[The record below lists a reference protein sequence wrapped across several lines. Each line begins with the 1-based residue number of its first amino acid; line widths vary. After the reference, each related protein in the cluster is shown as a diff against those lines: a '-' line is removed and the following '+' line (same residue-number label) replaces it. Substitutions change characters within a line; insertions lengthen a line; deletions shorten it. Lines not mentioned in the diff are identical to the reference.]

1 MTVRRAVVLFNLGG
15 PDSPESI
22 RPFLYNLFSDAAII
36 SLPRLP
42 RVCLAWIISKRRSR
56 EASKIYAH
64 LGGKSPLLEE
74 TRAQA
79 HALEMHLNKHAGDE
93 VVYRVFVSMRYWHP
107 RARETVAHVKDWGAD
122 EIVLL
127 PLYPQYS
134 TTTTGSS
141 MLEWTKEAHQQGLDA
156 RRHVVCCYPEEHG
169 FLLAHAEGIEERLSR
184 LLDSGIGMKDLT
196 ILFSAHGLPERVIR
210 SGDPY
215 QQQVERTCA
224 AVMRELRLPPG
235 SARAD
240 WQVCYQSRV
249 GLMAWIGPS
258 IDEALTRAG
267 TQGRGVV
274 VVPIAF
280 VSEHSETLVE
290 LDVEYRAFA
299 GKVGVKFYERV
310 PALGVRDSFITALGV
325 LVSRSLAS
333 PSPLCPQEEQPPEDP
348 RCSMLALA
356 PFKQEND
363 RVV

>member
-1 MTVRRAVVLFNLGG
+1 MTIRRAVVMFNLGG

-36 SLPRLP
+36 SLPKLP
-42 RVCLAWIISKRRSR
+42 RLCLAWIISKRRAR
-56 EASKIYAH
+56 EASKIYEH

-79 HALEMHLNKHAGDE
+79 HALEEHLNEHAGDQ
-93 VVYRVFVSMRYWHP
+93 VIYRVFVSMRYWHP
-107 RARETVAHVKDWGAD
+107 RAHETIAHVKDWGAD

-134 TTTTGSS
+134 TTTTQSS
-141 MLEWTKEAHQQGLDA
+141 MLEWTKEAHKQGLEA

-169 FLLAHAEGIEERLSR
+169 FLRAHAEGIEERLSGLFAR
-184 LLDSGIGMKDLT
+184 GIGMEDLT

-224 AVMRELRLPPG
+224 GVMRELRMPQG
-235 SARAD
+235 SVRAD
-240 WQVCYQSRV
+240 WRVCYQSRV
-249 GLMAWIGPS
+249 GPMAWIGPS
-258 IDEALTRAG
+258 IDEALAQAG
-267 TQGRGVV
+267 AQGRGVV
-274 VVPIAF
+274 IVPIAF

-310 PALGVRDSFITALGV
+310 PALGVRDSFITALGD
-325 LVSRSLAS
+325 LVVRSLAS
-333 PSPLCPQEEQPPEDP
+333 PSPLCPQEELPPGDP
-348 RCSMLALA
+348 QCSMLTLA
-356 PFKQEND
+356 PFKQEGA
-363 RVV
+363 RAV